1 MFIVRLIN
9 VLTVDSLAK
18 MGVQQISTFVLHDKP
33 SAVVESLQPLI
44 RLNYFVLVLFVFN
57 AILTESFKRTQN
69 KTNRF
74 VDGEY

>member
-33 SAVVESLQPLI
+33 SAVVESLLAS
-44 RLNYFVLVLFVFN
+44 YKAELFC
-57 AILTESFKRTQN
+57 TRTIC
-69 KTNRF
+69 F
-74 VDGEY
+74 